1 VVVAYLASY
10 DVTDP
15 MPRVAAAAAIC
26 KTVVTHYGARPY
38 KILPLD
44 AKFLQKSSLGKLS
57 RKNIRHAFE
66 SGVYDNLIKYDA
78 ATAECYKDKDFK
90 SAATPIEFAIVE
102 ACNSILNTTG
112 AEIGIHN
119 DIFKLG
125 ISSVDLLKLRFH
137 LQSVLT
143 IPEIPTSVFFSKP
156 VIKDL
161 AMALE
166 DIQAHSYDPVV
177 VLQPEGA
184 RTPLFLF
191 HPGTG
196 EVLSFMNIS
205 RHFPD
210 RPIYA
215 IRARGFDNE
224 PFFSSLSELV
234 TAYYAAIKK
243 TQPNGPYAFVA
254 YSFGSFPAFEITKL
268 LEAAGDEVKM
278 LAVLDQAPYQKERA
292 RKYDWTTVVLT
303 ISFFLGLIPEDS
315 AMSAVPAYRLL
326 SHIEVLDAIFFHA
339 QKSRIE
345 ELGLTK
351 AKLDNWASLALALK
365 QCVSDYE
372 PSGMV
377 SKMDVFYT
385 GPLVDYVPAKTT
397 DEWFHNFIAK
407 WDHHVKE
414 GEGNV
419 TFTEVGGTHRT
430 MIQPPHLGGFIRL
443 FRKVMEAR
451 GL

>member
-1 VVVAYLASY
+1 MVVAYLPSY
-10 DVTDP
+10 DIPDP
-15 MPRVAAAAAIC
+15 LPRVATAAAIC
-26 KTVVTHYGARPY
+26 KAVVTHCGARPF

-44 AKFLQKSSLGKLS
+44 EKFLQKSSLGKLS
-57 RKNIRHAFE
+57 RKKIRQAFE
-66 SGVYDNLIKYDA
+66 GGVYDKLIKHDEA
-78 ATAECYKDKDFK
+78 IIECYKDEDFK
-90 SAATPIEFAIVE
+90 PATSSIEFAVVE
-102 ACNSILNTTG
+102 ACNSLLNTTG

-125 ISSVDLLKLRFH
+125 ISSIDLLKLRFH
-137 LQSVLT
+137 LQRTLS
-143 IPEIPTSVFFSKP
+143 IPEIPTSVFFSNP
-156 VIKDL
+156 VIQDL

-166 DIQAHSYDPVV
+166 DIQAHTYDPVV
-177 VLQPEGA
+177 VLQPEGTK
-184 RTPLFLF
+184 TPLFLF

-196 EVLSFMNIS
+196 EVLAFMNIS

-234 TAYYAAIKK
+234 TAYHAAIKK

-303 ISFFLGLIPEDS
+303 ISFFLGLIPEDF
-315 AMSAVPAYRLL
+315 AMKSVPAYRLL
-326 SHIEVLDAIFFHA
+326 SRVEVLDTIFFHA

-345 ELGLTK
+345 ELGMTK
-351 AKLDNWASLALALK
+351 EKLDNWASLALALK

-372 PSGMV
+372 PSGVV

-385 GPLVDYVPAKTT
+385 APLVDYVPAKTT
-397 DEWFHNFIAK
+397 EEWLRGFIAK
-407 WDHHVKE
+407 WGHHVKE

-419 TFTEVGGTHRT
+419 TFAEVGGTHRT
-430 MIQPPHLGGFIRL
+430 MISPPHLGGFIRL
-443 FRKVMEAR
+443 FKKVMEAR